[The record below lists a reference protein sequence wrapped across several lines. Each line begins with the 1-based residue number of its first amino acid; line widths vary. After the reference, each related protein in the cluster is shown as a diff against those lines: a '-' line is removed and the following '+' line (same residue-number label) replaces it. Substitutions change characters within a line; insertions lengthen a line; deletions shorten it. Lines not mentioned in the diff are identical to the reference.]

1 MYADI
6 AVCRPL
12 LRTFVYKLSAP
23 VETGCR
29 VIVPFRNRDVAGFVV
44 RLRNDA
50 PSDLEILEIR
60 SVIDPGPLLRKDVF
74 ELCQWISNY
83 YVAPIGEVLNAALPA
98 GLNTKRRKSS
108 PKSGGGPDREAR
120 ARQGEASIEA
130 RRGGSHEKLALT
142 SAQTKALTRITSS
155 SGFHPIPLHG
165 VTGSGKTEIYLQAA
179 EHFLSAGNTCLILV
193 PEISLTPQLV

>member
-29 VIVPFRNRDVAGFVV
+29 VIVPFRNRDVEGFVV

-60 SVIDPGPLLRKDVF
+60 SVIDPGPFLRKDVF

-98 GLNTKRRKSS
+98 GLNTKRRKSP
-108 PKSGGGPDREAR
+108 PKLGGGPSK
-120 ARQGEASIEA
+120 ARQ
-130 RRGGSHEKLALT
+130 GGSHEKLALT
-142 SAQTKALTRITSS
+142 SAQTKALTKITSS
-155 SGFHPIPLHG
+155 SGFHPILLHG
-165 VTGSGKTEIYLQAA
+165 VTGSGKTEIYL
-179 EHFLSAGNTCLILV
+179 
-193 PEISLTPQLV
+193 